1 MKKIARRQSQDSN
14 GGKGNK
20 NKNGDGKKEK
30 SDEYKSDDTDQG
42 SILIISF
49 WVSSTIREV
58 SGYNTESTTVDH
70 SG

>member
-30 SDEYKSDDTDQG
+30 SDGYKSDDTDQG
-42 SILIISF
+42 IILIIS
-49 WVSSTIREV
+49 
-58 SGYNTESTTVDH
+58 Y
-70 SG
+70 

>member
-1 MKKIARRQSQDSN
+1 VKKIARRQSQDSN

-49 WVSSTIREV
+49 
-58 SGYNTESTTVDH
+58 
-70 SG
+70 